1 MSRPTLTDIAA
12 DLSAIRAD
20 LSALRADIVA
30 LRAEKSAPT
39 PALEPALEPTIAFT
53 NMIPQEIVYTA
64 ADLRT
69 ALMHFTSEHGIEAS
83 RAVMQARG
91 YSRLSDVQP
100 NDIMA
105 LVQALA

>member
-39 PALEPALEPTIAFT
+39 PALEPTIAFT

-69 ALMHFTSEHGIEAS
+69 ALMQFTSEHGIEAS